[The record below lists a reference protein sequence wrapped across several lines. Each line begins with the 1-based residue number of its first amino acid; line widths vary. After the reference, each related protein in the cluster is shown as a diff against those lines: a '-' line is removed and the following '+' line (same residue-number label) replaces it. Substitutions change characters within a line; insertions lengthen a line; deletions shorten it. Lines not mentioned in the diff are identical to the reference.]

1 MISADR
7 IMVNDALMLKGHG
20 SSCAILYQDGSEETL
35 NISTAEYLEEKCL
48 AHGSTMEGRQKC
60 FAIRMQARQKLPVLV
75 SETSNEIWF
84 PLTSMKDPDVIWL
97 NHSMILE
104 AKAMPDNNCC
114 ILFASGISRTIR
126 CSARTVKKQMKRCHA
141 YLQGF
146 NENG

>member
-1 MISADR
+1 
-7 IMVNDALMLKGHG
+7 MVNDALLLEGHG
-20 SSCAILYQDGSEETL
+20 NACTVLFADGSEKTL
-35 NISTAEYLEEKCL
+35 HASASQYLEEKCL
-48 AHGSTMEGRQKC
+48 AHGSTMEGRQQC

-97 NHSMILE
+97 NHGMILQ
-104 AKAMPDNNCC
+104 AKTLSDNQCC
-114 ILFASGISRTIR
+114 ILFVSGIAKEIN